1 MTKKEMIDYIEKTG
15 RVIDF
20 DRNYLMKKLKKE
32 IEWLYNVVKEQE
44 ENQKIGV
51 DKRQPKW
58 YNKYRKKEIRST
70 TL

>member
-1 MTKKEMIDYIEKTG
+1 M
-15 RVIDF
+15 VIQCSK
-20 DRNYLMKKLKKE
+20 RTRRKS
-32 IEWLYNVVKEQE
+32 
-44 ENQKIGV
+44 KIGV